1 MTAVRSGGLRRVMW
15 DSRELEKRLGVRFKD
30 PAILEKALVHRSYLN
45 ERPESNLESNER
57 LEFLGDA
64 VLNLVAAGGL
74 YTDFPHQGEGSLT
87 ELRASLV
94 QRRTLARAAERLG
107 LGDYLFLGRG
117 EEAAGG
123 RRRPTNLAA
132 AFEAAV
138 GAIYLDRGLRQAQ
151 SFIARALA
159 EELELIRSG
168 VVPTDP
174 KSRLQVLVQ
183 SRRLKLPEYR
193 TLKIEGPD
201 HSKTFTVEVYV
212 DGEISGKGQGRS
224 KQQAEREAARRA
236 LEKLEGAS

>member
-1 MTAVRSGGLRRVMW
+1 MR

-30 PAILEKALVHRSYLN
+30 PALLENALVHRSYLN
-45 ERPESNLESNER
+45 EKPECNLGSNER

-64 VLNLVAAGGL
+64 VLSLVVAGRL
-74 YTDFPHQGEGSLT
+74 YADFPQQGEGSLT

-117 EEAAGG
+117 EGAAGG
-123 RRRPTNLAA
+123 QRRPTNLAA
-132 AFEAAV
+132 AFEAMV
-138 GAIYLDRGLRQAQ
+138 GAVYLDRGLRQTQ
-151 SFIARALA
+151 SFITRALA
-159 EELELIRSG
+159 EEFELIRSG
-168 VVPTDP
+168 VVPSDP

-193 TLKIEGPD
+193 MLRTEGPD
-201 HSKTFTVEVYV
+201 HSKMFTVEVYV
-212 DGEISGKGQGRS
+212 DGEVFGKGQGKS

-236 LEKLEGAS
+236 LEMLGAAS